1 LEEGGREMNTI
12 LLIIIGILLTVEL
25 GMIMFCEYWRENN
38 PWKWFVIK
46 TLTTLLIV
54 IYIVNDKE
62 LITMFDLIICAVLGA
77 GLGIDF
83 ASTYI
88 DSKKKDS
95 YGA

>member
-1 LEEGGREMNTI
+1 MNTI

-46 TLTTLLIV
+46 FLTTMSIV
-54 IYIVNDKE
+54 IYIVHDKE
-62 LITMFDLIICAVLGA
+62 LITMFDLCICAVLA
-77 GLGIDF
+77 ACIGIDF
-83 ASTYI
+83 AYTYI

>member
-1 LEEGGREMNTI
+1 LEEGGKEMNTI
-12 LLIIIGILLTVEL
+12 FLIIIGILLTVDMA
-25 GMIMFCEYWRENN
+25 MIMYCEYWRENN

-54 IYIVNDKE
+54 TYI
-62 LITMFDLIICAVLGA
+62 MFDAEAFGKIDLVFVSIISACI
-77 GLGIDF
+77 GIDF
-83 ASTYI
+83 AYTYI

>member
-1 LEEGGREMNTI
+1 MNI
-12 LLIIIGILLTVEL
+12 IFLIIIGILLTVDMA
-25 GMIMFCEYWRENN
+25 MIMYCEYWRENN

-54 IYIVNDKE
+54 TYI
-62 LITMFDLIICAVLGA
+62 MFDAEAFGKIDLVFVSIISACI
-77 GLGIDF
+77 GIDF
-83 ASTYI
+83 AYTYI

>member
-1 LEEGGREMNTI
+1 MEFVMLITICLLLAIEGALM
-12 LLIIIGILLTVEL
+12 
-25 GMIMFCEYWRENN
+25 MFCEYWRENN

-54 IYIVNDKE
+54 TYI
-62 LITMFDLIICAVLGA
+62 MFDAEAFGKIDLVFVSIISACI
-77 GLGIDF
+77 GIDF
-83 ASTYI
+83 AYTYI

>member
-1 LEEGGREMNTI
+1 MNTI

-25 GMIMFCEYWRENN
+25 GMIMFCEYWREDN

-46 TLTTLLIV
+46 LLTTLSII
-54 IYIVNDKE
+54 IYIVHDKE
-62 LITMFDLIICAVLGA
+62 LITMFDLCMCALLGVSV
-77 GLGIDF
+77 GIDF
-83 ASTYI
+83 AYTYI

>member
-1 LEEGGREMNTI
+1 MNTI
-12 LLIIIGILLTVEL
+12 LLIIVGILLTVEL

-46 TLTTLLIV
+46 TLTTFLIV
-54 IYIVNDKE
+54 TYIV
-62 LITMFDLIICAVLGA
+62 FDAESFCKIDLVFVSIISVCV
-77 GLGIDF
+77 GIDF
-83 ASTYI
+83 TSTII